1 MGEKRAEDAALA
13 LAALARPSVGSVP
26 EGMGPR

>member
-13 LAALARPSVGSVP
+13 LAALAGPSVDAAPGAW
-26 EGMGPR
+26 GAR